1 MTKPHLQHLPAT
13 WLSLGLVIWLAA
25 VATALATAPPASKR
39 EPAARVAPAKNS
51 TQAPAAAAQSYVGE
65 TKCLECH
72 AEQLKGYEGSP
83 HHRAVDPRSP
93 AAKQGCESCHGPGSR
108 HVDDPAAFPVKNP
121 NKLPPQEVSAICTT
135 CHNRG
140 EHAFW
145 EGSQHDS
152 RKLSCTTCHS
162 VHDYKSE
169 TKQLNKKTQV
179 EVCASCHRDKI
190 AKLDRSG
197 HMPVREGKLECTTC
211 HNVHGTTNV
220 RLLRKGDSIAEA
232 CTSCH
237 AEKRGPFLWEHA
249 PSRDG
254 CVTCHDPH
262 GSSNERMLVA
272 KPPILCQRCH
282 IATRHPSTIYD
293 AALLGAGSNPNIHVL
308 ARTCVGC
315 HSAIHG
321 SNHPSGQRFVR

>member
-83 HHRAVDPRSP
+83 HHRAADPRSP